1 MPLNRS
7 PERTAAGDQAQQSS
21 IPQLSIPGNAG
32 AQIVQQIAASSV
44 HKLPPFWKENP
55 KLWFLQIESIF
66 AISGITRDETKFQYI
81 IANIDSNFLPHV
93 SDILETPPSDGTSKY
108 QAIKDRLIGSFS
120 ESQESKLRRLL
131 KSQQLGDQ
139 KPSHFLQVMRNLASG
154 QLNDTLLKTLFLEQ
168 LPEDVRSILVISQV
182 NDISSLALQAD
193 KIMSL
198 RSQQVFSVNSSA
210 DTDIS
215 LIFQKIDAI
224 EKKFNNFSRSR
235 SSERNHNNNASYSG
249 KSRNRSKSR
258 NKDWCWYHNRF
269 ADKATK
275 CVSPCS
281 FSKN

>member
-1 MPLNRS
+1 MSS
-7 PERTAAGDQAQQSS
+7 PDIPTNQNSRDAAD
-21 IPQLSIPGNAG
+21 G
-32 AQIVQQIAASSV
+32 ASVQVAASSI

-55 KLWFLQIESIF
+55 KLWFMQIESIF
-66 AISGITRDETKFQYI
+66 GISGITRDDTKFQYV

-93 SDILETPPSDGTSKY
+93 SDILESPPSNGTSKY
-108 QAIKDRLIGSFS
+108 QAVKDLLIGTFS

-131 KSQQLGDQ
+131 KSHQLGDQ

-154 QLNDTLLKTLFLEQ
+154 QLNDSLLKTLFLEQ

-182 NDISSLALQAD
+182 SDVSSLAHQAD

-198 RSQQVFSVNSSA
+198 RSPQVFEINSTPGNA
-210 DTDIS
+210 NIS
-215 LIFQKIDAI
+215 MICQKIDAL

-235 SSERNHNNNASYSG
+235 NTERNSNSDTSRSG

-269 ADKATK
+269 AEKASK
-275 CVSPCS
+275 CIKPCS